1 MKKERE
7 SIVEMVQKLDKNIKD
22 TEKLLES
29 FLPNLNNVLLQKK
42 HVQVKEETKTLQK
55 LSEFWQKTKE
65 KALKRCEKDCPI
77 CYNPF
82 NNEKETYL
90 LSCSHLFHKCCLESF
105 EKFDFSE
112 KMQCPMCRHPN
123 YQKVVI
129 QI

>member
-42 HVQVKEETKTLQK
+42 HVQTKEETKTQQK

-77 CYNPF
+77 CYN
-82 NNEKETYL
+82 
-90 LSCSHLFHKCCLESF
+90 
-105 EKFDFSE
+105 
-112 KMQCPMCRHPN
+112 
-123 YQKVVI
+123 
-129 QI
+129 